1 MFDFLF
7 PFSPISNRKLKP
19 LQALTPGCLQAKKDS
34 LPRTSTPVNP
44 IASRRGTHSPRPP
57 FVTPYRRQQ
66 TCKDVS
72 PLALCNTS
80 ASLPV
85 GEPSEG
91 GLLATAEPSPKKPR
105 LSGASN
111 SAFNT
116 TSAPG
121 GGHKV
126 SDLDTLVVSLLL
138 SVQRHLAGGN
148 LCLSFKLTL

>member
-7 PFSPISNRKLKP
+7 PFSSTSNRKLKP

-44 IASRRGTHSPRPP
+44 IASRRGAHTPRPS

-85 GEPSEG
+85 GEPSDG

-111 SAFNT
+111 CAFNT
-116 TSAPG
+116 TSTPRG
-121 GGHKV
+121 SHKV

-138 SVQRHLAGGN
+138 SV
-148 LCLSFKLTL
+148 